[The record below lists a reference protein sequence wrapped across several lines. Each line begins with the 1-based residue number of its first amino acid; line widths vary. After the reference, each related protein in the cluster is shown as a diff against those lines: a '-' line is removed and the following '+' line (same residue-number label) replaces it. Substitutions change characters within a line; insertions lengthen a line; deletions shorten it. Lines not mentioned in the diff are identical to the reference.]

1 MKRSEVFFNV
11 ASIPVDIIALAV
23 AALVSFYI
31 RTQAISRPI
40 FYGLSLRSFAE
51 FSLVSLPGVLLIFA
65 LFGLYN
71 LKSTRRFFSEFRK
84 IVGAVSMCLFVVMA
98 TFFFNESLFQSRF
111 ILLSTWLGGIILLT
125 LARWALRR
133 LQAELLRRGY
143 GLHKLVII
151 SGPQADENIINIYE
165 SSPELGYKVV
175 SVINGEDN
183 LLENLEQLYQN
194 PGYEITENIGVKQE
208 MAFEEILQANPN
220 LEQSTNLA
228 LVNFARS
235 KGLNF
240 SFIPNFFDVQ
250 RNVIDT
256 ETVAGLPVI
265 YLKNTPLDGW
275 GKIVKRIFDIVVSGL
290 ALIVASPIFLLAA
303 IAIKLDS
310 PGKILYA
317 APRGGH
323 RQDFTFYKFR
333 TMYSHLSVG
342 KQYGGDEAEQMRTE
356 LWKVNARGG
365 ESGPF
370 LKIKDDPRV
379 TRIGRF
385 LRKTK
390 LDEIPQFL
398 NVLKGQMSLV
408 GPRAHVIDEVNR
420 YRSQYRRL
428 FSIRPGIFGLSQI
441 AQLSWPDLPFEEEV
455 RLNTFYIENWSL
467 WLDITTL
474 CRSVWEIL
482 FGKKRTDDY

>member
-1 MKRSEVFFNV
+1 M
-11 ASIPVDIIALAV
+11 P
-23 AALVSFYI
+23 
-31 RTQAISRPI
+31 
-40 FYGLSLRSFAE
+40 
-51 FSLVSLPGVLLIFA
+51 
-65 LFGLYN
+65 
-71 LKSTRRFFSEFRK
+71 
-84 IVGAVSMCLFVVMA
+84 
-98 TFFFNESLFQSRF
+98 
-111 ILLSTWLGGIILLT
+111 
-125 LARWALRR
+125 
-133 LQAELLRRGY
+133 
-143 GLHKLVII
+143 
-151 SGPQADENIINIYE
+151 
-165 SSPELGYKVV
+165 
-175 SVINGEDN
+175 
-183 LLENLEQLYQN
+183 
-194 PGYEITENIGVKQE
+194 
-208 MAFEEILQANPN
+208 FEEILQANPN
-220 LEQSTNLA
+220 LDQSKNLA

-240 SFIPNFFDVQ
+240 SFVPNFFDAQ
-250 RNVIDT
+250 RNMIET

-275 GKIVKRIFDIVVSGL
+275 GKIVKRAFDIVVSGL
-290 ALIVASPIFLLAA
+290 ALIVASPLFLLAA
-303 IAIKLDS
+303 IAIKIDS

-342 KQYGGDEAEQMRTE
+342 NEYGGQEAEKIRQE

-365 ESGPF
+365 EDGPF

-379 TRIGRF
+379 TRVGKF

-390 LDEIPQFL
+390 LDEIPQFM

-441 AQLSWPDLPFEEEV
+441 AQLSWPDLPFDEEV
-455 RLNTFYIENWSL
+455 RLNTYYIENWSL
-467 WLDITTL
+467 WLDITVL
-474 CRSVWEIL
+474 FRSVWEIL
-482 FGKKRTDDY
+482 FGKKHSEDY